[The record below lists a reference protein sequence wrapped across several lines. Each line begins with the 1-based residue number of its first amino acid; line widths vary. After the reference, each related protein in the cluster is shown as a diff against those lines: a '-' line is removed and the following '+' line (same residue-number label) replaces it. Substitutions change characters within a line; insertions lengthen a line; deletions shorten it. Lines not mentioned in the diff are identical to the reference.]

1 LGAKLPSHPH
11 RNGDGERA
19 PHVAN
24 WSWPGWAGDELAAAL
39 DLEGV
44 CVSAGSACAAG
55 TPEPSRVIAAMG
67 GEARAKSA
75 LRVSLGEETTESDVE
90 RAIHAFDRVLTRHL

>member
-1 LGAKLPSHPH
+1 MLFRSVGA
-11 RNGDGERA
+11 RA
-19 PHVAN
+19 PHVSN
-24 WSWPGWAGDELAAAL
+24 LSWQGWAGDELAAAL

-55 TPEPSRVIAAMG
+55 TPEPSRVIAAML

-75 LRVSLGEETTESDVE
+75 LRMSLGEETTDDDLEQVKCAY
-90 RAIHAFDRVLTRHL
+90 RRVLTRHLSSS